1 MTKGAAIKK
10 IIYDVLAD
18 GEIHSATEIRSK
30 AIESGIMIDEKSTS
44 LRNAIYH
51 IKREDANFKTVDRG
65 MYVLTSTT
73 SGESVI
79 CFEEALRIIET
90 EITKLRNIKCLTCSE
105 QELSEARNKVRELKK
120 MQSTIHNLL
129 K

>member
-44 LRNAIYH
+44 LRNVIYH

-90 EITKLRNIKCLTCSE
+90 EITKLRNINWLTCSE

>member
-18 GEIHSATEIRSK
+18 GETHSATEIRSK

-44 LRNAIYH
+44 LRNVIYH

-90 EITKLRNIKCLTCSE
+90 EITKLRNINWLTCSE

>member
-1 MTKGAAIKK
+1 MTKGAAIRK

-18 GEIHSATEIRSK
+18 GEIHSATEIKNK

-51 IKREDANFKTVDRG
+51 IKREDTNFKTVDRG
-65 MYVLTSTT
+65 MYVLTSNT
-73 SGESVI
+73 SEESVI
-79 CFEEALRIIET
+79 CFEEALRIIEI
-90 EITKLRNIKCLTCSE
+90 EITKLRNFNWLTCSE
-105 QELSEARNKVRELKK
+105 QELNVARNKVRELKK
-120 MQSTIHNLL
+120 MQSAIHNLL

>member
-44 LRNAIYH
+44 LRNVIYH

-90 EITKLRNIKCLTCSE
+90 EITKLRNINWLTCSE

-120 MQSTIHNLL
+120 MQSTIYNLL